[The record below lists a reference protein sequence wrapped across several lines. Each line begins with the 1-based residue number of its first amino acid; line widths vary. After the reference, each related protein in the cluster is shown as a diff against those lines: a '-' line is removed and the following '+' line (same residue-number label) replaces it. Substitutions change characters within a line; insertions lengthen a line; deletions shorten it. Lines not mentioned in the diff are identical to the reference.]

1 MDNIDKKTQVRRIF
15 ESIAYRYDL
24 LNHLLSFGTDYYWR
38 KKALKLTR
46 LSPEAILLD
55 VACGTG
61 DFAIEAKKLGVNNI
75 LGADYSINMLKL
87 FNKKCDWITGRN
99 VQTVAEYIP
108 IKNNSV
114 SNIIVAFGVR
124 NFYDIQ
130 KGFDSFYRILKENG
144 KATILEF
151 RIPSNFIFKRFYKF
165 YFKKILPVI
174 GGMISGDRDAYN
186 YLPKSV
192 EEFDEKFNLEDL
204 LLKSGFKKVEKHD
217 LTFGIA
223 RTIIATK

>member
-1 MDNIDKKTQVRRIF
+1 M
-15 ESIAYRYDL
+15 S
-24 LNHLLSFGTDYYWR
+24 
-38 KKALKLTR
+38 
-46 LSPEAILLD
+46 
-55 VACGTG
+55 
-61 DFAIEAKKLGVNNI
+61 
-75 LGADYSINMLKL
+75 
-87 FNKKCDWITGRN
+87 
-99 VQTVAEYIP
+99 
-108 IKNNSV
+108 
-114 SNIIVAFGVR
+114 
-124 NFYDIQ
+124 
-130 KGFDSFYRILKENG
+130 RILKENG